1 MGIQLQQ
8 NILLYLNVQQK
19 VLVEEDKKKFTV
31 HQVKL
36 NRNKMGVDKKI

>member
-31 HQVKL
+31 HHVKL
-36 NRNKMGVDKKI
+36 NHDKKGLDEKK